1 MFRWMIRKMTNGV
14 MDEIVDHYMKG
25 MIQDPYTEH
34 AFSMFTTMQKLTPR
48 AIIEAGMRAESGK
61 AIKRTLGSPIMLS
74 DWHKILLNP
83 VHMFRLPTEDSV
95 QIQTGVTIGP
105 QAKKPLNLEIPILI
119 SGMSYGGALSLKVK
133 VALAR
138 GASIAG
144 TATNSGEAPLVD
156 EERRE
161 AKFFIGQFHRG
172 GWMNDDKSL
181 RQLDAIEIQLGQGAL
196 AAAPMSMA
204 SEQIEEDLR
213 IAKKLKPGENAA
225 IHTVSRE

>member
-1 MFRWMIRKMTNGV
+1 
-14 MDEIVDHYMKG
+14 
-25 MIQDPYTEH
+25 
-34 AFSMFTTMQKLTPR
+34 
-48 AIIEAGMRAESGK
+48 
-61 AIKRTLGSPIMLS
+61 
-74 DWHKILLNP
+74 
-83 VHMFRLPTEDSV
+83 
-95 QIQTGVTIGP
+95 
-105 QAKKPLNLEIPILI
+105 
-119 SGMSYGGALSLKVK
+119 MSYGGALSLKVK

-213 IAKKLKPGENAA
+213 IAK
-225 IHTVSRE
+225 S